1 MASIQTLPSQSL
13 TPHQGSRVRVISMW
27 PFLCLGYAQVLPM
40 DHSQVFFMGITQ
52 QITPIHQTWV
62 EAAWRR
68 TAALAIYDTRP
79 GETGWA
85 MAMACDQ
92 GNPFVLC
99 GFRQGMLGCRE
110 KNPFVLCGVRQGMLG
125 CREGNPRMLRG
136 VRKGMLDYREENLLI
151 LCGVRQRML
160 DPGEGNNKMA
170 METLHKNYPAT
181 SPRHGKIRDPNA
193 CRYRQIHVTIPEGCR
208 ILFPYT
214 HHCYHHSLQGRHS
227 QRCPSRPFRRLR
239 IHS

>member
-13 TPHQGSRVRVISMW
+13 TPHQGSRVRVISIW

-40 DHSQVFFMGITQ
+40 EHSQVFFMGIIAPT
-52 QITPIHQTWV
+52 HQTWV
-62 EAAWRR
+62 EAACRSI
-68 TAALAIYDTRP
+68 AILAIHGNQP
-79 GETGWA
+79 GEMGRA

-92 GNPFVLC
+92 GTPFILC

-110 KNPFVLCGVRQGMLG
+110 ENPLILCGVRKGMLG
-125 CREGNPRMLRG
+125 CREENPLILRG
-136 VRKGMLDYREENLLI
+136 VRKGVVDTR
-151 LCGVRQRML
+151 G
-160 DPGEGNNKMA
+160 GNNKMA
-170 METLHKNYPAT
+170 METFHNNYPAT
-181 SPRHGKIRDPNA
+181 SSRHGKIRCPDA
-193 CRYRQIHVTIPEGCR
+193 CRYRQIHVAISEGCR